1 MERVGLLNKQTLN
14 DFLGKPGLACQRE
27 LICNCCFQPSPLSRQ
42 ISQASG
48 PNNMNLAQLF
58 PLATSTGASFVFL
71 TQIILFF
78 SDNYS
83 RFQTQLVLFSG
94 QHLPQGSAKLTNKI
108 TLKMLKL
115 LSLSCIFFFIC
126 TKIILYEL
134 GC

>member
-27 LICNCCFQPSPLSRQ
+27 LICNCCFQPSPLSQQ

-58 PLATSTGASFVFL
+58 PLATSTLSTGASFVFL

-83 RFQTQLVLFSG
+83 RFQTQLVLFS
-94 QHLPQGSAKLTNKI
+94 
-108 TLKMLKL
+108 
-115 LSLSCIFFFIC
+115 
-126 TKIILYEL
+126 
-134 GC
+134 